1 MPTSAT
7 SCIDG
12 IVPLTRRLLVV
23 VPLVVVEGRG
33 AVLRDADG
41 RKDIDRLS
49 GGRDRSSGN
58 DEQ

>member
-1 MPTSAT
+1 
-7 SCIDG
+7 
-12 IVPLTRRLLVV
+12 
-23 VPLVVVEGRG
+23 VVEGRG

-49 GGRDRSSGN
+49 GVRDRSSGN